1 MNVRAAER
9 DDLEALRSLRNH
21 YVASSYAT
29 FDEQSLTPEDMQAWF
44 RDFAQVGP
52 HRLLVAESSGVLAGY
67 VASQVYRPRPAFRK
81 TVETSIYVCPNQGG
95 QGIGTIL
102 YTALFAA
109 IANEGLHRAVVGI
122 ALPNDA
128 SVRLHE
134 KLGFTE
140 IGIFSEY
147 AIKNDQFISS
157 LWMEKAL

>member
-1 MNVRAAER
+1 MNIRAAEST
-9 DDLEALRSLRNH
+9 DLEALRALRNY

-29 FDEQSLTPEDMQAWF
+29 FDEQSLTSEDIREWY
-44 RDFAQVGP
+44 DGFAENGP
-52 HRLLVAESSGVLAGY
+52 HRLLLAEASGALAGY
-67 VASQVYRPRPAFRK
+67 AASQVYRARPAFRK
-81 TVETSIYVCPNQGG
+81 TVETSIYVSPDQGG
-95 QGIGTIL
+95 RGVGSML

-134 KLGFTE
+134 KFGFIRVGT
-140 IGIFSEY
+140 FSEY
-147 AIKNDQFISS
+147 AIKNDEFISS